1 MDFLKPNL
9 QTILYEILNFLV
21 LAWLLNTF
29 VFKPTMRKV
38 KQRAAEKAE
47 LLRQLA
53 EDRQAAAAAHAE
65 LASRLAD
72 IEGEARQLK
81 TTARAD
87 AEAERLALLR
97 ETQAEVERLLVEAHA
112 DAYRVRKQAMDEFHE
127 ELLHTIL
134 YISGSVVAQLATDEM
149 QARLVKQLTDRIW
162 EMGRS
167 EMSRVENFRRA
178 LGERTPTAY
187 VTTARAMTPDLQG
200 SLARTFSALADRN
213 VNLDIKVDP
222 TLAVGIRVRL
232 GDVIVDS
239 SVAGQLET
247 LREGVAQTLREHVTD
262 E

>member
-1 MDFLKPNL
+1 MDFLKPDL
-9 QTILYEILNFLV
+9 QTILFQILNFLV

-29 VFKPTMRKV
+29 VFKRTMRNV
-38 KQRAAEKAE
+38 RQRAAEKAE
-47 LLRQLA
+47 MMRQL
-53 EDRQAAAAAHAE
+53 EQDQEAAAAARAE
-65 LASRLAD
+65 LEARLAA
-72 IEGEARQLK
+72 IESEARALMTK
-81 TTARAD
+81 ARED
-87 AEAERLALLR
+87 SEAERLALLR
-97 ETQAEVERLLVEAHA
+97 ETQGEVERVLVEAHA

-162 EMGRS
+162 ELGRS
-167 EMSRVENFRRA
+167 EMQRVENFRRS

-187 VTTARAMTPDLQG
+187 VTTARPLTPELQG
-200 SLARTFSALADRN
+200 LLARTFSALADRN

-222 TLAVGIRVRL
+222 ALAVGIQVRL

-239 SVAGQLET
+239 SVAGQLEA
-247 LREGVAQTLREHVTD
+247 LREGVAQTLREHVVD